1 MKNNSYWLKFIIYY
15 IYSKLAGNNYLPRI
29 RGLINMKKYYTIYEI
44 DKETNDIVNT
54 WESEKREEVANWLDI
69 RLDNFSK
76 YVAKNI
82 DNITCKLKND
92 KYFVMIEKES

>member
-1 MKNNSYWLKFIIYY
+1 
-15 IYSKLAGNNYLPRI
+15 
-29 RGLINMKKYYTIYEI
+29 MKKYYTIYEI
-44 DKETNDIVNT
+44 DKENNDIINT

-69 RLDNFSK
+69 RIDNFSK

-92 KYFVMIEKES
+92 KYFIMIEKES